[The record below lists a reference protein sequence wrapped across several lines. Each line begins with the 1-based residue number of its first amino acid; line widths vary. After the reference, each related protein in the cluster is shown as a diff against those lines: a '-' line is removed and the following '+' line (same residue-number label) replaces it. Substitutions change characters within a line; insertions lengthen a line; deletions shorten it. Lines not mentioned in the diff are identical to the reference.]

1 MRRPVIFCS
10 FSLSGEPV
18 KHTSEL
24 HYSASVAPSRRQ
36 WAANNEQHSGAVILH
51 NRHQYAGVKVK
62 GKLHIRDIF
71 KFAHECGH
79 FPGQIEGLLSNQIF
93 NVALQN
99 VLRHFLSTV
108 FSIPDVNQT
117 YILISELVWL

>member
-24 HYSASVAPSRRQ
+24 HYSGSMAPSRRQ
-36 WAANNEQHSGAVILH
+36 WAANNEQHSGAVILR
-51 NRHQYAGVKVK
+51 NRHQYAGAKVK
-62 GKLHIRDIF
+62 GKLRIRHIC

-79 FPGQIEGLLSNQIF
+79 FPGQIEGLLSSQIF
-93 NVALQN
+93 HVALQN
-99 VLRHFLSTV
+99 VLRR
-108 FSIPDVNQT
+108 FSRLCFPFQM
-117 YILISELVWL
+117 